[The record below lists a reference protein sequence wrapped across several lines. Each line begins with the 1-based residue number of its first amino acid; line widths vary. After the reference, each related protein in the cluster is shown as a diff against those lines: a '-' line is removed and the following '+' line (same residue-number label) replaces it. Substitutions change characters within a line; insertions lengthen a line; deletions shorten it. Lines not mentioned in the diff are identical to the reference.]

1 MIVILSATDAQS
13 RLASG
18 AMACPECGGVLAK
31 WGHGRIRIV
40 RGSATST
47 VTVQPARA
55 RCIVCA
61 KTQVLLPAELQV
73 RRGSCLSAFVGPR

>member
-31 WGHGRIRIV
+31 WGHGRFRIV

-47 VTVQPARA
+47 VTVQPAGTVPPA
-55 RCIVCA
+55 AA
-61 KTQVLLPAELQV
+61 KLAYWTPLMT
-73 RRGSCLSAFVGPR
+73 